1 MSTEPIAPGT
11 GTVRRS
17 EFIATRTPSLL
28 DRTGRAW
35 KNYAASVG
43 AVAGAAGLVVLIL
56 ITIFARWIEPYDPIA
71 VQPKLALESPSTS
84 HWLGTDQYGRDV
96 LSRVIAGAHI
106 SLEIGLFAV
115 AISVVLGMTL
125 GLIAGYSESFVDAI
139 IMRFIDMLLAFPG
152 LLLAIAI
159 VAALGASIRNV
170 ILAVGIGTIPVY
182 ARVVRG
188 TVLSIKREAYV
199 DAARVAGCSSSR
211 VIVRHILPNII
222 APVVILATI
231 GVAYSILNGAA
242 LSFLGFGVQP
252 PRSEWG
258 LMVSEGRTYLRDA
271 WWITTGPGGALAI
284 TVLAMNLVGD
294 GFRDAFDPRG
304 RRR

>member
-1 MSTEPIAPGT
+1 MSTKPVAATPG
-11 GTVRRS
+11 
-17 EFIATRTPSLL
+17 
-28 DRTGRAW
+28 
-35 KNYAASVG
+35 AASRSGLTTVESRSPIGQIDRLWRSYSGSAG
-43 AVAGAAGLVVLIL
+43 AVAGAAVLALL
-56 ITIFARWIEPYDPIA
+56 IVATIFARWIEPYDPLA
-71 VQPKLALESPSTS
+71 VEPAAALRSPSAS
-84 HWLGTDQYGRDV
+84 HLLGTDQYGRDV
-96 LSRVIAGAHI
+96 LSRVIAGAHV
-106 SLEIGLFAV
+106 SLQIGLFAV
-115 AISVVLGMTL
+115 AISVLIGMAL
-125 GLIAGYSESFVDAI
+125 GLIAGYSESIVDGM

-159 VAALGASIRNV
+159 VAALGASVRNV
-170 ILAVGIGTIPVY
+170 ILAVGVGTIPVY

-188 TVLSIKREAYV
+188 TVLSIKREPYI
-199 DAARVAGCSSSR
+199 DAARVAGCSGLR
-211 VIVRHILPNII
+211 VILRHILPNIV

-271 WWITTGPGGALAI
+271 WWITTGPGLALAV

-294 GFRDAFDPRG
+294 GLRDAFDPRG

>member
-1 MSTEPIAPGT
+1 MLGYM
-11 GTVRRS
+11 R
-17 EFIATRTPSLL
+17 TR
-28 DRTGRAW
+28 
-35 KNYAASVG
+35 
-43 AVAGAAGLVVLIL
+43 IL
-56 ITIFARWIEPYDPIA
+56 
-71 VQPKLALESPSTS
+71 
-84 HWLGTDQYGRDV
+84 
-96 LSRVIAGAHI
+96 
-106 SLEIGLFAV
+106 V
-115 AISVVLGMTL
+115 AISVILGMAL
-125 GLIAGYSESFVDAI
+125 GLIAGYSESSLDAAI
-139 IMRFIDMLLAFPG
+139 TRFIDMLLGFPG
-152 LLLAIAI
+152 LLLAVAI
-159 VAALGASIRNV
+159 VAALGASVQNV
-170 ILAVGIGTIPVY
+170 IIAVGVGTIPVY

-188 TVLSIKREAYV
+188 SVLSIKRDAYV
-199 DAARVAGCSSSR
+199 DAARVAGCTNLR
-211 VIVRHILPNII
+211 VVLRHILPNII

-271 WWITTGPGGALAI
+271 WWITTGPGVALAV

>member
-1 MSTEPIAPGT
+1 MSTKNLAANPGT
-11 GTVRRS
+11 S
-17 EFIATRTPSLL
+17 P
-28 DRTGRAW
+28 RTGFAANGDRSFLHQTKKVWRA
-35 KNYAASVG
+35 YASSAG
-43 AVAGAAGLVVLIL
+43 AVAGAVFLVIL
-56 ITIFARWIEPYDPIA
+56 IFATIFARWVEPFDPLA
-71 VQPKLALESPSTS
+71 VAPKNAIKAPTTA

-115 AISVVLGMTL
+115 AISVFVGMTL
-125 GLIAGYSESFVDAI
+125 GMIAGYSESIVDGL

-159 VAALGASIRNV
+159 VAALGASVRNV

-188 TVLSIKREAYV
+188 TVLSVKREAFV
-199 DAARVAGCSSSR
+199 DAARVVGCSTSR
-211 VIVRHILPNII
+211 VVLRHILPNII
-222 APVVILATI
+222 APVVVLATI

-252 PRSEWG
+252 PQSEWG
-258 LMVSEGRTYLRDA
+258 LMVSEGRNYLRDA
-271 WWITTGPGGALAI
+271 WWITTGPGVALAV

>member
-1 MSTEPIAPGT
+1 MSTKPIATPPGT
-11 GTVRRS
+11 TRRS
-17 EFIATRTPSLL
+17 EFVKTESPSFLKQA
-28 DRTGRAW
+28 GKIW
-35 KNYAASVG
+35 HSYSASAG
-43 AVAGAAGLVVLIL
+43 AVAGLVILSFLIMV
-56 ITIFARWIEPYDPIA
+56 TIFARWIEPYDPLGVEPA
-71 VQPKLALESPSTS
+71 NALKGPSS
-84 HWLGTDQYGRDV
+84 AHWLGTDQYGRDV
-96 LSRVIAGAHI
+96 LSRVISGAHI
-106 SLEIGLFAV
+106 SFEIGLFAV
-115 AISVVLGMTL
+115 LISVLLGMTL
-125 GLIAGYSESFVDAI
+125 GLIAGYAESFVDSL

-159 VAALGASIRNV
+159 VAALGASVQNV

-188 TVLSIKREAYV
+188 TVLSLKREPYV
-199 DAARVAGCSSSR
+199 DAARVAGCSTAR
-211 VIVRHILPNII
+211 VILRHILPNII

-252 PRSEWG
+252 PQSEWG
-258 LMVSEGRTYLRDA
+258 LMISEGRTYLRGA
-271 WWITTGPGGALAI
+271 WWITTGPGLALAV

>member
-1 MSTEPIAPGT
+1 MSTEPIAANHGAT
-11 GTVRRS
+11 KRS
-17 EFIATRTPSLL
+17 EFVNLTSPSILSKAGAVWRVYAR
-28 DRTGRAW
+28 RTGA
-35 KNYAASVG
+35 VIG
-43 AVAGAAGLVVLIL
+43 AIGLVFLIL
-56 ITIFARWIEPYDPIA
+56 VTIFARWLEPYDPLG
-71 VQPKLALESPSTS
+71 VEPTSALKGPSS
-84 HWLGTDQYGRDV
+84 KHWLGTDQYGRDV
-96 LSRVIAGAHI
+96 LSRVIGGAHV

-115 AISVVLGMTL
+115 AISVIVGMAL
-125 GLIAGYSESFVDAI
+125 GLVAGYSESFLDAA

-159 VAALGASIRNV
+159 VAALGASVQNV
-170 ILAVGIGTIPVY
+170 IIAVGVGTIPVY

-188 TVLSIKREAYV
+188 SVLSIKRDAYV
-199 DAARVAGCSSSR
+199 DAARVAGCTGLR
-211 VIVRHILPNII
+211 VVLRHILPNII

-271 WWITTGPGGALAI
+271 WWITTGPGVALAV